1 MCVCAQ
7 RKALRVLPAAQG
19 TALPRPLCCRR
30 CREHTEEGGEA
41 RPAPLLLPRPPPA
54 PPSAPFPSRSLPGM
68 LPGPHGQIPSA
79 RHQLPQAEPART
91 HTVTGTRTVRLLS
104 ATAQLHTLPALRTQA
119 QILHHSSG
127 VQGQGELLSGRLST
141 DNMQGLKSCC
151 IEFRIL

>member
-91 HTVTGTRTVRLLS
+91 HTVTGLGCS
-104 ATAQLHTLPALRTQA
+104 APRPNYTHCPHSEHRHRSSITALGYRDRESYCQDDSVLIICR
-119 QILHHSSG
+119 
-127 VQGQGELLSGRLST
+127 
-141 DNMQGLKSCC
+141 D
-151 IEFRIL
+151 